1 MKYPKKLTE
10 GLTKD
15 LISKYSI
22 LNGAKYFCSGILQ
35 NYFVFIPA
43 EKNTLHVLVALLWF
57 ISGNLMECQEKILK
71 I

>member
-43 EKNTLHVLVALLWF
+43 KKQWHY
-57 ISGNLMECQEKILK
+57 SNLFVEI
-71 I
+71 

>member
-1 MKYPKKLTE
+1 MTTKRLI
-10 GLTKD
+10 KD
-15 LISKYSI
+15 LINQFSI